1 MAELGRPLLGSGR
14 CQGWHL
20 PTHNIR
26 RSDLEDM
33 AYIKFEE
40 VLRLM
45 HDPHRVRRKTYTK

>member
-1 MAELGRPLLGSGR
+1 MAELGRPLLGSGH

-33 AYIKFEE
+33 TYIKFEE

-45 HDPHRVRRKTYTK
+45 QGPHRVRRKTYTK